1 MNPENFWV
9 QNLERTNACSETND
23 TSEKSP
29 GIQILN
35 DTLKMIVSLKKTS
48 REVIEARSQKPAAPP

>member
-1 MNPENFWV
+1 
-9 QNLERTNACSETND
+9 LERTNACSETND